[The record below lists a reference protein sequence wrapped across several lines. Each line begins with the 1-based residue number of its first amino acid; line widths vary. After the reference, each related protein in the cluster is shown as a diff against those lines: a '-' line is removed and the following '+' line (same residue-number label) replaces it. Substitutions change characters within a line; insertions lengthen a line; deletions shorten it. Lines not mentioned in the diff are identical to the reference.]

1 MDLPD
6 RDLLRIHAALAGI
19 LYRSGTDNLF
29 EPYLIFHL
37 PWVYCGAGRSV
48 YPGSTGG
55 GFWKSIVAYEGP
67 EVCLEVE
74 LWEATEALRDAAN
87 ASPHAPQ

>member
-6 RDLLRIHAALAGI
+6 RDLLRMHAAL
-19 LYRSGTDNLF
+19 SGVLNGSGADDLF

-37 PWVYCGAGRSV
+37 PWVYWDAGRSV
-48 YPGSTGG
+48 YPGPAGS

-74 LWEATEALRDAAN
+74 L
-87 ASPHAPQ
+87 